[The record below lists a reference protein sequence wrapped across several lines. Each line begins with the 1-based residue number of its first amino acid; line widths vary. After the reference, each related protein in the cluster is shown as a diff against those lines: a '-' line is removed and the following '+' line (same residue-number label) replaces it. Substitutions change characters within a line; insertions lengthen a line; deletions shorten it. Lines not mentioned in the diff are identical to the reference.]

1 MQQNDY
7 VTIGANA
14 NLRKIAPFLGTL
26 SVSRTNNKYTG
37 STYTNV
43 DYDQSLLANRYATV
57 SLRAGIQ
64 NYQYNNHENLRD
76 KYVNIDVS
84 IPSLPGS
91 APACPARMETCWR
104 TPRCAKALTT
114 ALLPVGASVSKQI
127 KQNKMTI
134 AAIVPTITPPM
145 VTSAMTPNIT
155 LAPSPLAAHRSTVQ
169 TTA

>member
-1 MQQNDY
+1 MSLPDGYGNLWGSRQYSSIGNALPMQQNDY

-84 IPSLPGS
+84 IPFS
-91 APACPARMETCWR
+91 
-104 TPRCAKALTT
+104 
-114 ALLPVGASVSKQI
+114 
-127 KQNKMTI
+127 
-134 AAIVPTITPPM
+134 
-145 VTSAMTPNIT
+145 T
-155 LAPSPLAAHRSTVQ
+155 LAQHRRVQPEWKHAGERHAAQ
-169 TTA
+169 KL

>member
-84 IPSLPGS
+84 IPFSTRS

-114 ALLPVGASVSKQI
+114 ALLPGGSIGFEAD
-127 KQNKMTI
+127 
-134 AAIVPTITPPM
+134 
-145 VTSAMTPNIT
+145 
-155 LAPSPLAAHRSTVQ
+155 
-169 TTA
+169 

>member
-84 IPSLPGS
+84 IPSLLAQHRRVQPEWKHAGE
-91 APACPARMETCWR
+91 RH
-104 TPRCAKALTT
+104 
-114 ALLPVGASVSKQI
+114 
-127 KQNKMTI
+127 
-134 AAIVPTITPPM
+134 AAQK
-145 VTSAMTPNIT
+145 
-155 LAPSPLAAHRSTVQ
+155 L
-169 TTA
+169 